1 MKKSNYRTLL
11 NSLISLLII
20 IGVVLV
26 TQTSMSNP
34 KQFCIEADTDAT
46 GTFGRSIAIN
56 DQYLAI
62 SDGMRNKVNLYTPD
76 DSGGWQ
82 KTREIL
88 PPADLALGPW
98 YSAPFGRDLEL
109 DGDILTISAKTMNPE
124 WYKKGSSPS
133 QKEEIPPDLYWRYLT
148 NLKTET
154 ALEPIDLLVEPEP
167 ESERVRFN
175 LLRQGKIEQFI
186 LPNMGKRVFG
196 SNDVYK
202 MVALDENRLLVGY
215 FSEDDTGGAHL
226 FDLAR
231 PEDYTG
237 GAYLFDLAR
246 PEAEPIE
253 LSVEDTALG
262 ETIAISQQ
270 FAVVGFEAGIN
281 WQFASGPRARSFMT
295 LIRNLENGATNTI
308 KSFGKVSLSGNIL
321 AVMHPSSGD
330 MYSSYIEVFSL
341 DENANAHLITK
352 RTVHQGEV
360 QNGFLFTQKYDDS
373 LRICIEPLPK
383 N

>member
-1 MKKSNYRTLL
+1 MVNKSNYRLL
-11 NSLISLLII
+11 FKSLISLLII
-20 IGVVLV
+20 IGVVLLA
-26 TQTSMSNP
+26 QISMSNP
-34 KQFCIEADTDAT
+34 EQFCIEPEPDAT
-46 GTFGRSIAIN
+46 GAFGQNIAVN
-56 DQYLAI
+56 DKYLAI
-62 SDGMRNKVNLYTPD
+62 SDGLRNKVILYTPD
-76 DSGGWQ
+76 DSGQWQ

-88 PPADLALGPW
+88 PPADLVLGPW
-98 YSAPFGRDLEL
+98 YSAPFGRGLEL
-109 DGDILTISAKTMNPE
+109 DGDILTISARTMNPE
-124 WYKKGSSPS
+124 WYKKGRS
-133 QKEEIPPDLYWRYLT
+133 QSLKEGIAESLYWRYLT
-148 NLKTET
+148 NLKAET
-154 ALEPIDLLVEPEP
+154 PLKPIDLLVEPEP
-167 ESERVRFN
+167 ESNLVRFN

-215 FSEDDTGGAHL
+215 LSENEA
-226 FDLAR
+226 
-231 PEDYTG
+231 G

-253 LSVEDTALG
+253 LSIEDTNLG
-262 ETIAISQQ
+262 STLAVSQQ
-270 FAVVGFEAGIN
+270 FAVVGSDGLN
-281 WQFASGPRARSFMT
+281 YPFASSPRWFMT

-321 AVMHPSSGD
+321 AVMRPSLDNTYLSF
-330 MYSSYIEVFSL
+330 IEVFRL

-373 LRICIEPLPK
+373 QRICIEPLPK

>member
-1 MKKSNYRTLL
+1 MKKYNYRTLF
-11 NSLISLLII
+11 NSLISLFII
-20 IGVVLV
+20 IGVVLI
-26 TQTSMSNP
+26 TQISMSNP
-34 KQFCIEADTDAT
+34 KQFCIEADADAT

-56 DQYLAI
+56 DRYLAI

-76 DSGGWQ
+76 DSGQWQ

-124 WYKKGSSPS
+124 WYKKGRS
-133 QKEEIPPDLYWRYLT
+133 QSQEEGIAESLYWRYLT

-154 ALEPIDLLVEPEP
+154 PLEPIDLLVESEP
-167 ESERVRFN
+167 ESNRVRFN

-186 LPNMGKRVFG
+186 LPNMGKIVFG
-196 SNDVYK
+196 SYGIYK
-202 MVALDENRLLVGY
+202 MVALDENLLLVGY
-215 FSEDDTGGAHL
+215 FSEDD
-226 FDLAR
+226 
-231 PEDYTG
+231 TG

-253 LSVEDTALG
+253 LSIEDTALG
-262 ETIAISQQ
+262 STIAISQQ
-270 FAVVGFEAGIN
+270 FAVVGFDAGIN
-281 WQFASGPRARSFMT
+281 WWFAEGPPARSFMT
-295 LIRNLENGATNTI
+295 LIRNLENGATNVI

-321 AVMHPSSGD
+321 AVLHPSLDNRYLSF
-330 MYSSYIEVFSL
+330 IEVFSL
-341 DENANAHLITK
+341 DENAQAHLITK
-352 RTVHQGEV
+352 RTVSKGEV
-360 QNGFLFTQKYDDS
+360 QNGFLFTKKYDDS
-373 LRICIEPLPK
+373 HRICIEPLPK

>member
-1 MKKSNYRTLL
+1 
-11 NSLISLLII
+11 
-20 IGVVLV
+20 VLS
-26 TQTSMSNP
+26 TQITMSNP
-34 KQFCIEADTDAT
+34 KQFCIEADADAT
-46 GTFGRSIAIN
+46 RTFGRSIAIN

-98 YSAPFGRDLEL
+98 YSAPFGTSLEL

-124 WYKKGSSPS
+124 WYRKGRS
-133 QKEEIPPDLYWRYLT
+133 QSLKEGIAESLYWRYLT

-154 ALEPIDLLVEPEP
+154 PLELIDLLVEPEP
-167 ESERVRFN
+167 ESDRVRFN

-186 LPNMGKRVFG
+186 LPNMGKSVLG
-196 SNDVYK
+196 SNGVYK

-215 FSEDDTGGAHL
+215 LSENEA
-226 FDLAR
+226 
-231 PEDYTG
+231 G

-253 LSVEDTALG
+253 LSIEDTDLG
-262 ETIAISQQ
+262 RTIAISQQ
-270 FAVVGFEAGIN
+270 FAVVGSDRFNYQLA
-281 WQFASGPRARSFMT
+281 FDSRPRWLMT

-321 AVMHPSSGD
+321 AVMKSHSDGI
-330 MYSSYIEVFSL
+330 YSFIEVFRL

-373 LRICIEPLPK
+373 KRICIEPLPK